1 MVPGS
6 AGAEPPPGWYLRDR
20 DSGALYKRG
29 RLLGEGTFGRCYQV
43 TEVTSGRL
51 YAAKAIPRARLAA
64 AGVGDRVERERELQ
78 CHLRHPH
85 IVRLHG
91 HFADRGHLYLLL
103 ELCGRGSLAD
113 ILRARDR
120 LTEPEVRY
128 YLRQL
133 LSGLRYLHGHG
144 LVHRDLKPSNFLVTE
159 RMRVKIG
166 DLGLAQPAAPPGRR
180 WGALCGTPS
189 YLAPEVLD
197 RRGHAVP
204 SDIWA
209 LGCAVLSPQVRGA
222 ERPRPVRGSPPAG
235 AVPADPGRSVPAA
248 PPALAPCPRPHR
260 SHAAPRARGTAQPGG
275 GAGTPLPQPGFH
287 TPHAAPPRLSLR
299 AHLPGT
305 GPPAPAAAGAAL
317 LAGVWLCPCHPRGW
331 PRPSPKH
338 PSLNIRG
345 GKKKKKSLL
354 VSSKIQSWKQAGW
367 GVTSTNGTH
376 TPVCP

>member
-6 AGAEPPPGWYLRDR
+6 AGAEPPPGWYLRDQG
-20 DSGALYKRG
+20 SGTLYKRG

-51 YAAKAIPRARLAA
+51 YAAKVIPRARLAA
-64 AGVGDRVERERELQ
+64 AGIGDRVERERELQ
-78 CHLRHPH
+78 RHLRHRH

-91 HFADRGHLYLLL
+91 HFADSGHLCLLL
-103 ELCGRGSLAD
+103 ELCSRGSLAD
-113 ILRARDR
+113 ILWARGR

-166 DLGLAQPAAPPGRR
+166 DLGLAQRAAPPGRR

-209 LGCAVLSPQVRGA
+209 LGCALYTALTGHAPFEARHRPELFRRIRSARYPLPPQLS
-222 ERPRPVRGSPPAG
+222 
-235 AVPADPGRSVPAA
+235 
-248 PPALAPCPRPHR
+248 
-260 SHAAPRARGTAQPGG
+260 PRARA
-275 GAGTPLPQPGFH
+275 LI
-287 TPHAAPPRLSLR
+287 
-299 AHLPGT
+299 AHMLDPD
-305 GPPAPAAAGAAL
+305 PAA
-317 LAGVWLCPCHPRGW
+317 
-331 PRPSPKH
+331 RPSPAGVLGH
-338 PSLNIRG
+338 PFLTQGFTPHTLPPRACHSVPIFVGQEPLCRILRG
-345 GKKKKKSLL
+345 LRCWRGCGC
-354 VSSKIQSWKQAGW
+354 VPVTPTPPQS
-367 GVTSTNGTH
+367 T
-376 TPVCP
+376 